1 MRSTTS
7 AVNAR
12 KFPRIILP
20 PTQLSSLGFVGLK
33 TVAVVKTDCG
43 REFWVWSGMG
53 GWGGGRVVGG
63 RTVGASPLLK

>member
-53 GWGGGRVVGG
+53 GGVGEELSAAG
-63 RTVGASPLLK
+63 LLEHRHC